1 MYDEKNVFAQILE
14 FVPWRRLQTIV
25 KKYRGDFHSI
35 NLKTH
40 QLFRVLVFAQLAQKR
55 SLRAT
60 VACLTAMNH
69 KLYHMGIPSVSLNGL
84 ANAMQQRDWKIFAE
98 FGQILMAEVTQLYA
112 KTPSRLGLDAKVFA
126 LDSTTI
132 DLCLSVFPWAEFRS
146 TKAAVKVHT
155 LLDTDAEIP
164 EFILISTGKTHDVN
178 FLDKIT
184 FVKNAFYVMDLAYL
198 DFARLYKINEAGAFF
213 IVRAKKNT
221 KLRRL
226 YSRTVDK
233 TTGVRCN
240 QIVRPTG
247 ISTGKKYPK
256 KLRRVKFYD
265 AEKRRRFVFLTNN
278 FSLPAETI
286 AALYK
291 RRWEIELFFKWMKQN
306 LRVLTFFG
314 RTENAVK
321 TQLWVAISMY
331 LLIAKLRHILQINAP
346 MSEMLQ
352 IFSTIPFENIPIF
365 TLFNP
370 VPTNS
375 PPTDGDKQL
384 VLPGFLLGQ

>member
-1 MYDEKNVFAQILE
+1 M
-14 FVPWRRLQTIV
+14 
-25 KKYRGDFHSI
+25 H
-35 NLKTH
+35 
-40 QLFRVLVFAQLAQKR
+40 
-55 SLRAT
+55 
-60 VACLTAMNH
+60 
-69 KLYHMGIPSVSLNGL
+69 
-84 ANAMQQRDWKIFAE
+84 
-98 FGQILMAEVTQLYA
+98 
-112 KTPSRLGLDAKVFA
+112 
-126 LDSTTI
+126 
-132 DLCLSVFPWAEFRS
+132 
-146 TKAAVKVHT
+146 
-155 LLDTDAEIP
+155 
-164 EFILISTGKTHDVN
+164 
-178 FLDKIT
+178 FLDEIT

-198 DFARLYKINEAGAFF
+198 DFARLYKMNEAGAFF

-221 KLRRL
+221 KLNRI

-233 TTGVRCN
+233 TTGIRCD

-247 ISTGKKYPK
+247 VSTPKKYPAK
-256 KLRRVKFYD
+256 FRRVKFYD

-291 RRWEIELFFKWMKQN
+291 RRWEIELFFKWIKQN
-306 LRVLTFFG
+306 LRVQTFFG

-331 LLIAKLRHILQINAP
+331 LLIAKLRHIHQLNIP

-365 TLFNP
+365 TLFHP
-370 VPTNS
+370 VPTN
-375 PPTDGDKQL
+375 PPLTDGDKQL